1 MLVELLTALSLHT
14 VSAIVG
20 TDHICSG
27 NTTEQAG
34 VSGTVYV
41 EAACHLTLTNITG
54 KINVQG
60 INDSLCE
67 GDQKLVVNNETY
79 CTDAKAVTTIINVSG
94 NELEIKSAQAQ
105 NSTIQ
110 YYHGKGDCQLLSVCT
125 VISMLV
131 CTNYHTCAYVKLHM
145 SIIYEMR

>member
-1 MLVELLTALSLHT
+1 MCQHFKMLIELLVAFSFYTVTASL
-14 VSAIVG
+14 G
-20 TDHICSG
+20 TDHVCSG

-41 EAACHLTLTNITG
+41 EAACHLTVTNITG

-67 GDQKLVVNNETY
+67 GDQKLVINNKTY

-94 NELEIKSAQAQ
+94 NELEIKSAQAH
-105 NSTIQ
+105 NFTIQ
-110 YYHGKGDCQLLSVCT
+110 YYHGKGYLQLQSVCT

-131 CTNYHTCAYVKLHM
+131 CMLYY
-145 SIIYEMR
+145 IYM

>member
-1 MLVELLTALSLHT
+1 MLVEILAALSLYT
-14 VSAIVG
+14 VSASVG

-41 EAACHLTLTNITG
+41 EAACHLTVTNITG

-67 GDQKLVVNNETY
+67 GDQKLVINNETY

-131 CTNYHTCAYVKLHM
+131 CKYHYTCTCKIIHAYHL
-145 SIIYEMR
+145 

>member
-1 MLVELLTALSLHT
+1 MLIELLAAFSFYTVTASL
-14 VSAIVG
+14 G

-110 YYHGKGDCQLLSVCT
+110 YYHGKGYCQLQSVCT

-131 CTNYHTCAYVKLHM
+131 CMNYY
-145 SIIYEMR
+145 IYM